1 MPETTRFD
9 RLSVL
14 IDRFR
19 IRARVELGDGPP
31 VTGVASQPRANLFL
45 APRHHFH
52 FKEEGALKSSLQ
64 GAHPND
70 RCLVFL
76 PGADHDQDEFV
87 VTETG
92 VDIVSAYVDI
102 GGTDDPLALAL
113 PSFIALNLNDS
124 EALYAIAC
132 ILIEEVQ
139 APRCG
144 GEAVIDRL
152 CEVMVIRLLRH
163 AIETGGADAGLL
175 AGLGHANLAH
185 AIVAIHEQP
194 GKSWNLEEL
203 AGQAGMSRTRF
214 ADAFRKTVGQTP
226 GDYLSTW
233 RLTLAR
239 IDLEKGM
246 PLKTVA
252 RRVGFSSS
260 AALSRAFSRRYGRP
274 PVRATRKVARKPFTV
289 PAA

>member
-1 MPETTRFD
+1 MPAVARID
-9 RLSVL
+9 RLSAL

-19 IRARVELGDGPP
+19 IRARVRPP
-31 VTGVASQPRANLFL
+31 GESPVNGAVPRTTANLFL
-45 APRHHFH
+45 APGKRFDL
-52 FKEEGALKSSLQ
+52 KTDKALKDCLKDAGPEDS
-64 GAHPND
+64 
-70 RCLVFL
+70 CLVFW
-76 PGADHDQDEFV
+76 PGADGGTRWPILNDTIGDV
-87 VTETG
+87 
-92 VDIVSAYVDI
+92 VSAFVDI
-102 GGTDDPLALAL
+102 GGTDDPVALAL
-113 PSFIALNLNDS
+113 PPLIALKLRDS
-124 EALYAIAC
+124 EALDAIAR
-132 ILIEEVQ
+132 ILTEEVR

-163 AIETGGADAGLL
+163 AIETGGTDAGLL
-175 AGLGHANLAH
+175 AGLGHVNLAH

-194 GKSWNLEEL
+194 GRSWTLEDL
-203 AGQAGMSRTRF
+203 ADRAGMSRTRF

-260 AALSRAFSRRYGRP
+260 AALSRAFSRRYGHP
-274 PVRATRKVARKPFTV
+274 PVRSRKREPDSLAV
-289 PAA
+289 